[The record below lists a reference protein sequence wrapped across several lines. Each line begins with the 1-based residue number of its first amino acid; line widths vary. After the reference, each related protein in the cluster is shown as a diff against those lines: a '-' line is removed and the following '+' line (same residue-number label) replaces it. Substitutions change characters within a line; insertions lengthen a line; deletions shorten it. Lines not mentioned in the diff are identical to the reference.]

1 MKPLTREI
9 ISVGVIAIAA
19 GDSEGKLTKH
29 RTPEPTLRIIEAFV
43 SISQ

>member
-1 MKPLTREI
+1 MTPEI
-9 ISVGVIAIAA
+9 ISIGVIAIAG

-29 RTPEPTLRIIEAFV
+29 QTPEPTLSIIEAFV

>member
-1 MKPLTREI
+1 MTREI
-9 ISVGVIAIAA
+9 ISIGLIAIAG
-19 GDSEGKLTKH
+19 GDSEGKLSKH

>member
-1 MKPLTREI
+1 LTPEI
-9 ISVGVIAIAA
+9 ISIGLIAIAG

-29 RTPEPTLRIIEAFV
+29 RTPEPIEAFV